1 MITQSSR
8 LIKKILLTTLS
19 IVFSMGSV
27 HADSIGD
34 IVESTGIGSVL
45 RNNSEIGNDVGTGI
59 VLYDEAI
66 TGNGRMLIEFLDDE
80 ELALTE
86 HTQVYIDEVY
96 YDPNPSLSKMSL
108 RMMQGTARFAS
119 GAGQKI
125 KKSNIDIRTPT
136 AQIAIRGTDFTTT
149 IDELGRSL
157 IVLLPDRF
165 GDSSGEITVINEGG
179 EIVLDKAFQATM
191 VSSLDSPPTP
201 PVRITNLT
209 VNQIDNMFIVAPP
222 PAVEQAVQEAAQED
236 NNDDQGM
243 LDVDFLEFNEL
254 EKDYDDYAND
264 PDYDARYSS
273 IDIDFLDADFL
284 VDMLD
289 VVEELVR
296 TTKNLG
302 DKQAS
307 SGGGS
312 SDFKLQGASFGKNKD
327 SQYNVFIEDGG
338 LVFYREVEGKITLT
352 FQPGASVQLNTITPS
367 YEGTITV
374 NGGDEIFIFINQVN

>member
-1 MITQSSR
+1 
-8 LIKKILLTTLS
+8 
-19 IVFSMGSV
+19 MGSV
-27 HADSIGD
+27 HSDPIGD

-45 RNNSEIGNDVGTGI
+45 RNNTEIGNDVGTGI

-125 KKSNIDIRTPT
+125 NKSNIDIRTPT

-165 GDSSGEITVINEGG
+165 GDASGEITVINDGG

-191 VSSLDSPPTP
+191 VSSFDSAPTS
-201 PVRITNLT
+201 PVTITNLT

-222 PAVEQAVQEAAQED
+222 PAVEQAVEEQARED
-236 NNDDQGM
+236 NNQDQGI

-254 EKDYDDYAND
+254 ERDYDSYAED
-264 PDYDARYSS
+264 PNYDARYSS

-289 VVEELVR
+289 VVEELIK
-296 TTKNLG
+296 TTEQLE
-302 DKQAS
+302 DRQAAKV
-307 SGGGS
+307 GA
-312 SDFKLQGASFGKNKD
+312 SDFNIKGADFGKNAD
-327 SQYNVFIEDGG
+327 SQYNIFVEDGG
-338 LVFYREVEGKITLT
+338 LVFYREVEGKIRLV
-352 FQPGASVQLNTITPS
+352 FQPGASVRLDTRVPT
-367 YEGTITV
+367 YEGVITV
-374 NGGDEIFIFINQVN
+374 NGGDEIFIYINQSN

>member
-1 MITQSSR
+1 MITQQYK
-8 LIKKILLTTLS
+8 LIRKIHLTILSILLF
-19 IVFSMGSV
+19 VGSALQ
-27 HADSIGD
+27 ADSIGD

-125 KKSNIDIRTPT
+125 NKSNIDIRTPT

-157 IVLLPDRF
+157 IMLLPDRF
-165 GDSSGEITVINEGG
+165 GDASGEITVINEGG
-179 EIVLDKAFQATM
+179 EIVLDEAFQATM
-191 VSSLDSPPTP
+191 VSSLDTPPTP
-201 PVRITNLT
+201 PVTITNLT

-222 PAVEQAVQEAAQED
+222 PAVEQAVEEQARED
-236 NNDDQGM
+236 NNEDQGM

-289 VVEELVR
+289 VVEELIK
-296 TTKNLG
+296 TTKDLG
-302 DKQAS
+302 DRQS
-307 SGGGS
+307 SSAGS
-312 SDFKLQGASFGKNKD
+312 SEFNIKGASLGKNAD

-338 LVFYREVEGKITLT
+338 LVFYREVEGKIRLV
-352 FQPGASVQLNTITPS
+352 FQPGSSVRLDTRVPT
-367 YEGTITV
+367 YEGVITV
-374 NGGDEIFIFINQVN
+374 NGGDEIFIYINQSN

>member
-1 MITQSSR
+1 
-8 LIKKILLTTLS
+8 
-19 IVFSMGSV
+19 MGSV

-45 RNNSEIGNDVGTGI
+45 RNNNEIGNDVGTGI

-80 ELALTE
+80 ELSLTE

-119 GAGQKI
+119 GNGQRI

-201 PVRITNLT
+201 AVTITNLT

-222 PAVEQAVQEAAQED
+222 PAVEQAVQEAAQDD

-289 VVEELVR
+289 VVEELIK
-296 TTKNLG
+296 TTKDLG
-302 DKQAS
+302 DRQS
-307 SGGGS
+307 SSAGS
-312 SDFKLQGASFGKNKD
+312 SEFNIKGASLGKNAD

-338 LVFYREVEGKITLT
+338 LVFYREVEGKIRLV
-352 FQPGASVQLNTITPS
+352 FQPGSSVRLDTRVPT
-367 YEGTITV
+367 YEGVITV
-374 NGGDEIFIFINQVN
+374 NGGDEIFIYINQSN

>member
-1 MITQSSR
+1 MITQR
-8 LIKKILLTTLS
+8 YKLIRKIHLTILSILLF
-19 IVFSMGSV
+19 VGSALQ
-27 HADSIGD
+27 ADSIGD

-125 KKSNIDIRTPT
+125 NKSNIDIRTPT

-191 VSSLDSPPTP
+191 VSSLDSPPTQA
-201 PVRITNLT
+201 VTISNLT

-222 PAVEQAVQEAAQED
+222 PAVEQAVQEAAQDD
-236 NNDDQGM
+236 NNEDQGM

-289 VVEELVR
+289 VVEELIK
-296 TTKNLG
+296 TTKDLG
-302 DKQAS
+302 DRQTS
-307 SGGGS
+307 SGGS
-312 SDFKLQGASFGKNKD
+312 SEFNIKGASFGKNAD

-338 LVFYREVEGKITLT
+338 LVFYREVEGKIRLV
-352 FQPGASVQLNTITPS
+352 FQPGASVRLDTRVPT
-367 YEGTITV
+367 YEGVITV
-374 NGGDEIFIFINQVN
+374 NGGDDIFIYINQSN